1 MSSLTLVTSSTVPL
15 TKERAMDVSKK
26 AELVRHGIATS
37 QFSQI
42 SEVTYNNSTWVELM
56 KKGHNK
62 EMYLKVPEGHG
73 IWQIV
78 WTFRKFPVS
87 GYTVI
92 VIVDAEIGRITHETV
107 GIGFR

>member
-1 MSSLTLVTSSTVPL
+1 
-15 TKERAMDVSKK
+15 MDVSKK

-37 QFSQI
+37 RFSQI
-42 SEVTYNNSTWVELM
+42 SETTYHNSTWVELM
-56 KKGHNK
+56 KKGLNR
-62 EMYLKVPEGHG
+62 EMYLKVLENHG

-78 WTFRKFPVS
+78 WTFMEFPVS